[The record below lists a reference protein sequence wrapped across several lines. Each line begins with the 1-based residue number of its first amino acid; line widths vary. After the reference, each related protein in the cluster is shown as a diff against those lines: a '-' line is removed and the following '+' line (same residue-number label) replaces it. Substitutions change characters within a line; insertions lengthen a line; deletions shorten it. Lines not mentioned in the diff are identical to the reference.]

1 MIEHLATDTPAD
13 LRLIEALKA
22 LVPIA
27 MRSCGEPGLSLALG
41 RRGRLVWKAAWGFAE
56 LAAKTP
62 LTPEHT
68 FKVGSMSKPYVAT
81 AVMQLVESG
90 RVCLDE
96 RADAYLPFRVENPLG
111 ERPIT
116 VRDLLLHQSGLCLG
130 DAGISRVEAP
140 RPLAEALAGAYSHER
155 QPAYEGQRSPIWSA
169 KVGEAWQY
177 SNLGT
182 GTAALIV
189 ERANGE
195 GLSFAEYVQRHIM
208 DPLGMASAQFPTM
221 HDAEHVRAEVWSRL
235 APGYM
240 RMGGAYLPTPT
251 VQIESY
257 AAGAA
262 IMAPADHLRFLMAF
276 QGGGVLDGA
285 RILQTD
291 TVAQMLEPHRPG
303 SPPDYRQGLIWW
315 VKDKGLATE
324 EFGHGG
330 AYMFGYVNTG
340 VCYPR
345 LDTAVVVSANEWP
358 LPGGGVTRDLI
369 QRFVL
374 DWLLMEARAGTDAP
388 NDDAKGDWAWR
399 ASYVMGL
406 VVVDSLQGAL
416 GMSTRMT
423 AEEVRRLAE
432 AAVFDPAAPG
442 GGLGWDPEGFIA
454 GVEDLRGVRI
464 TPIGLD
470 AFRTS
475 GRMQVSPADVLAVH
489 RALGGPGEPSLFR
502 FLEPRSAAQP

>member
-1 MIEHLATDTPAD
+1 MIEHLATDAPAD

-22 LVPIA
+22 IAPIA

-41 RRGRLVWKAAWGFAE
+41 RRGKLIWKAAWGFAD
-56 LAAKTP
+56 LAAQTP
-62 LTPEHT
+62 MTPEHT

-81 AVMQLVESG
+81 AVMQLVERG
-90 RVCLDE
+90 RIALDE
-96 RADAYLPFRVENPLG
+96 RADAYLPFKVENPLG
-111 ERPIT
+111 ERPVT

-140 RPLAEALAGAYSHER
+140 RPLAEALAEAYSHER
-155 QPAYEGQRSPIWSA
+155 QPAYEGTRSPVWSA

-182 GTAALIV
+182 GTAALVV

-195 GLSFAEYVQRHIM
+195 GLSFADYVQRHIM
-208 DPLGMASAQFPTM
+208 DPLGMASAQFPPA
-221 HDAEHVRAEVWSRL
+221 HDAGHVRPEVWSKL

-257 AAGAA
+257 PAGAA
-262 IMAPADHLRFLMAF
+262 IMSPADHLRLLMAF
-276 QGGGVLDGA
+276 QAGGALDGA
-285 RILQTD
+285 RILEAQ
-291 TVAQMLEPHRPG
+291 TVAQMLEPHREG

-330 AYMFGYVNTG
+330 AYMFGYVNVG
-340 VCYPR
+340 VCYPK
-345 LDTAVVVSANEWP
+345 LDVAVVVSANEWP
-358 LPGGGVTRDLI
+358 LPGGGVARDLI

-374 DWLLMEARAGTDAP
+374 DWLLMEARAGTAAP
-388 NDDAKGDWAWR
+388 EPDEKSDWAWR

-406 VVVDSLQGAL
+406 VAVDSLQGAL

-423 AEEVRRLAE
+423 PEEVRRMAE
-432 AAVFDPAAPG
+432 AAVFDAGAPG
-442 GGLGWDPEGFIA
+442 GALGWDPEGFSA
-454 GVEDLRGVRI
+454 AVEDLRGVSI
-464 TPIGLD
+464 TAEGIDG
-470 AFRTS
+470 FRAS
-475 GRMQVSPADVLAVH
+475 GRMRVSPADVLTVH
-489 RALGGPGEPSLFR
+489 RALGGHGEPALFR
-502 FLEPRSAAQP
+502 FLAPRSAAKA